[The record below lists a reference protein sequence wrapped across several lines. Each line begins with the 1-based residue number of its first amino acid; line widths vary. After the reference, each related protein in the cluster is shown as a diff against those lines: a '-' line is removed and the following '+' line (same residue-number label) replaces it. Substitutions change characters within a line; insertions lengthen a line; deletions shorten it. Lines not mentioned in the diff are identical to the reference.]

1 MPKLK
6 TVSFASEEASSFRMN
21 TILLKSILVFTIAF
35 IGCTDKDGG
44 KSKSSQVGNTS
55 QDASP
60 AKEISIEEMS
70 FEQLYGCKKIEC
82 YDEYKKRLKEAV
94 AFVDSVYAEGNVG
107 DASQLSAWFY
117 AILKSDGST
126 IDMRNEAP
134 SVEGVA
140 KRIEQLY
147 PPKGC
152 IEDSVQYVNYF
163 STIYEVEKNLQPD
176 DEKIKKV
183 FKKYFGYLNKN
194 CMLHHYDE
202 NVLAMEERFVTNAL
216 ERKDITVSKAQNLR
230 NDMRKGEILVDE
242 RDGRKYKTVKIG
254 QQIWMAENLN
264 HPLRGSHCYKNN
276 AANCRKYGQF
286 YSWGDAIEVCPD
298 GWHLP
303 SVDEFKELI
312 EYAGGESAGKSLKS
326 ATGWAKKDGK
336 DCNGTDEYGFSA
348 RAAGGNFFFGGDG
361 GMAEQASFWSS
372 TETKKTPAGPGLR
385 DDVWAARMFIG
396 SNDDCNVIVVQSVV
410 TGYGFNEFS
419 VRCVKD

>member
-6 TVSFASEEASSFRMN
+6 TISFASEEASSFKIN
-21 TILLKSILVFTIAF
+21 TILLKPIIVFAIAF
-35 IGCTDKDGG
+35 IGCTDKDGE
-44 KSKSSQVGNTS
+44 KSKSNQVNTS
-55 QDASP
+55 QAVSP

-94 AFVDSVYAEGNVG
+94 AYVDSVYAEGNVD

-126 IDMRNEAP
+126 INMRNEAP
-134 SVEGVA
+134 SAESVA
-140 KRIEQLY
+140 RRIEKLY

-163 STIYEVEKNLQPD
+163 STIYEVEKNLEPD
-176 DEKIKKV
+176 DEKIKKI
-183 FKKYFGYLNKN
+183 FKRYFGYLNKN
-194 CMLHHYDE
+194 CKLRHYDE
-202 NVLAMEERFVTNAL
+202 DVLTMEEHFVTGAL
-216 ERKDITVSKAQNLR
+216 KRKDITVSKAQNLR

-264 HPLRGSHCYKNN
+264 HPVSGSHCYKNN
-276 AANCRKYGQF
+276 AANCKKYGRL
-286 YSWGDAIEVCPD
+286 YSWSYAIEACPD

-312 EYAGGESAGKSLKS
+312 KNVGGESAGKSLKS
-326 ATGWAKKDGK
+326 TTGWARQDGK
-336 DCNGTDEYGFSA
+336 DCNGTDEYGFSVH
-348 RAAGGNFFFGGDG
+348 AGGGDFFFCEDCH
-361 GMAEQASFWSS
+361 MTKHASFWSS
-372 TETKKTPAGPGLR
+372 TVTKREPAGPGLR
-385 DDVWAARMFIG
+385 DNEWAARMFIG
-396 SNDDCNVIVVQSVV
+396 SDEDCDAIVVQSVASN
-410 TGYGFNEFS
+410 YGVNEFS

>member
-1 MPKLK
+1 MPKIIG
-6 TVSFASEEASSFRMN
+6 SASERGPFLKISSV
-21 TILLKSILVFTIAF
+21 LVKSMLVFTVAF
-35 IGCTDKDGG
+35 IGCTDKNGD
-44 KSKSSQVGNTS
+44 KSKSSRINTN
-55 QDASP
+55 QDVSP

-94 AFVDSVYAEGNVG
+94 AYVDSVYAEGNVD

-126 IDMRNEAP
+126 INMRNEAP
-134 SVEGVA
+134 SAESVA
-140 KRIEQLY
+140 RRIEKLY

-163 STIYEVEKNLQPD
+163 STIYEVEKNLEPD
-176 DEKIKKV
+176 DEKIKKI
-183 FKKYFGYLNKN
+183 FKRYFGYLNKN
-194 CMLHHYDE
+194 CKLRHYDE
-202 NVLAMEERFVTNAL
+202 DVLAMEEHFVTGAL
-216 ERKDITVSKAQNLR
+216 KRKDITVSKAQNLR

-264 HPLRGSHCYKNN
+264 HALRGSHCYKNN
-276 AANCRKYGQF
+276 AANCRKYGQL
-286 YSWGDAIEVCPD
+286 YSWGDAINVCPD

-312 EYAGGESAGKSLKS
+312 ENVGGESAGKSLKS
-326 ATGWAKKDGK
+326 TAGWAKQDGK
-336 DCNGTDEYGFSA
+336 DCNGTDEYGFSV
-348 RAAGGNFFFGGDG
+348 RAGGGDFFFCEDCH
-361 GMAEQASFWSS
+361 MTKHATFWSS
-372 TETKKTPAGPGLR
+372 TETKRTPAGPGLR

-396 SNDDCNVIVVQSVV
+396 SDDDCDAIEVQSVV

>member
-6 TVSFASEEASSFRMN
+6 TISFASEEASSFKIN
-21 TILLKSILVFTIAF
+21 TILLKSIFVFTIAF
-35 IGCTDKDGG
+35 IGCADKDGD
-44 KSKSSQVGNTS
+44 KSKSGRVITS
-55 QDASP
+55 QEASP

-94 AFVDSVYAEGNVG
+94 AYVDSVYAEGNVD

-126 IDMRNEAP
+126 INMRNEAP
-134 SVEGVA
+134 SAESVA
-140 KRIEQLY
+140 RRIEKLY

-163 STIYEVEKNLQPD
+163 STIYEVEKNLEPD
-176 DEKIKKV
+176 DEKIKKI
-183 FKKYFGYLNKN
+183 FKRYFGYLNKN
-194 CMLHHYDE
+194 CKLRHYDE
-202 NVLAMEERFVTNAL
+202 DVLAMEEHFVTGAL
-216 ERKDITVSKAQNLR
+216 KRKDITVSKAQNLR

-264 HPLRGSHCYKNN
+264 HPVSGSHCYKNN
-276 AANCRKYGQF
+276 AANCKKYGRL
-286 YSWGDAIEVCPD
+286 YSWSYAIEACPD

-312 EYAGGESAGKSLKS
+312 EKVGGKSAGKSLKS
-326 ATGWAKKDGK
+326 ATGWARQDGK

-348 RAAGGNFFFGGDG
+348 RAGGGNFFFCEDCH
-361 GMAEQASFWSS
+361 MTKHASFWSS
-372 TETKKTPAGPGLR
+372 TVTKRQPAGPGLR
-385 DDVWAARMFIG
+385 DNEWAARMFIA
-396 SNDDCNVIVVQSVV
+396 SDEDCDEIGVQS
-410 TGYGFNEFS
+410 TATNYGVYEFS

>member
-6 TVSFASEEASSFRMN
+6 TISFASEEASSFKIN
-21 TILLKSILVFTIAF
+21 TILLKSIFVFTIAF
-35 IGCTDKDGG
+35 IGCADKDGD
-44 KSKSSQVGNTS
+44 KSKSGRVITS
-55 QDASP
+55 QEASP

-94 AFVDSVYAEGNVG
+94 AYVDSVYAEGNVD

-126 IDMRNEAP
+126 INMRNEAP
-134 SVEGVA
+134 SAESVA
-140 KRIEQLY
+140 RRIEKLY
-147 PPKGC
+147 PQKGC

-163 STIYEVEKNLQPD
+163 STIYEVEKNLEPD
-176 DEKIKKV
+176 DEKIKKI
-183 FKKYFGYLNKN
+183 FKRYFGYLNKN
-194 CMLHHYDE
+194 CKLRHYDE
-202 NVLAMEERFVTNAL
+202 DVLAMEEHFVTGAL
-216 ERKDITVSKAQNLR
+216 KRKDITVSKAQNLR

-264 HPLRGSHCYKNN
+264 HPVSGSHCYKNN
-276 AANCRKYGQF
+276 AANCKKYGRL
-286 YSWGDAIEVCPD
+286 YSWSYAIEACPD

-312 EYAGGESAGKSLKS
+312 KNVGGESAGKSLKS
-326 ATGWAKKDGK
+326 TTGWARQDGK
-336 DCNGTDEYGFSA
+336 DCNGTDEYGFSV
-348 RAAGGNFFFGGDG
+348 RAGGGDFFFCEDCH
-361 GMAEQASFWSS
+361 MTKHASFWSS
-372 TETKKTPAGPGLR
+372 TVTKREPAGPGLR
-385 DDVWAARMFIG
+385 DNEWAARMFIG
-396 SNDDCNVIVVQSVV
+396 SDEDCDAIVVQSVASN
-410 TGYGFNEFS
+410 YGVNEFS